1 MCLHIFFQKFRDRVI
16 IGHHHHLFFQFVWC
30 NKMVFLL
37 AAWSMPAAVGCV
49 LRSIIGLAAAG
60 ITEF

>member
-1 MCLHIFFQKFRDRVI
+1 
-16 IGHHHHLFFQFVWC
+16 
-30 NKMVFLL
+30 MVFLL
-37 AAWSMPAAVGCV
+37 AAWSMPAAMGCV

>member
-1 MCLHIFFQKFRDRVI
+1 
-16 IGHHHHLFFQFVWC
+16 
-30 NKMVFLL
+30 MVLLL
-37 AAWSMPAAVGCV
+37 AAWSMPAAMGCF

>member
-1 MCLHIFFQKFRDRVI
+1 MFSLAFGVTLTISHNLYSVKRMMF
-16 IGHHHHLFFQFVWC
+16 
-30 NKMVFLL
+30 FLL